1 LSWRRWSLRDPRFS
15 LSFFFFCVR
24 GSRGGTFSDAKW
36 LARIPSQ
43 PPAALFAYKGPGA
56 TWRKAIGRAGPTCLS
71 PPPFLFSVFFLFYLI
86 YFLFI
91 LLFVGKEGH
100 GLGPRCPGLA
110 ICTPHFL
117 LPFFICTPQI

>member
-1 LSWRRWSLRDPRFS
+1 LHTRDPAP
-15 LSFFFFCVR
+15 
-24 GSRGGTFSDAKW
+24 RGGKP
-36 LARIPSQ
+36 LAARVPHVSL
-43 PPAALFAYKGPGA
+43 PLLF
-56 TWRKAIGRAGPTCLS
+56 CF
-71 PPPFLFSVFFLFYLI
+71 PFFFLFYLI

>member
-1 LSWRRWSLRDPRFS
+1 MIGTDPKPAAGGFVCIQGTRRHVAESHWPRGSHMS
-15 LSFFFFCVR
+15 LSPSFFVFR
-24 GSRGGTFSDAKW
+24 
-36 LARIPSQ
+36 
-43 PPAALFAYKGPGA
+43 
-56 TWRKAIGRAGPTCLS
+56 
-71 PPPFLFSVFFLFYLI
+71 FFLFYLI

-117 LPFFICTPQI
+117 LPFFICTPQS